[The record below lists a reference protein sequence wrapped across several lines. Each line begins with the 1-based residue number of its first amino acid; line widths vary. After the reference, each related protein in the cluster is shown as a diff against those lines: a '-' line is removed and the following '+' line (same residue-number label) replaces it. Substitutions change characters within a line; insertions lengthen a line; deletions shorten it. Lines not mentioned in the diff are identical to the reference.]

1 MTAKDE
7 SKVCLTFDIE
17 DWFQVQNYRSFFPL
31 EKWDNQNLRV
41 EIGTEII
48 LDLLAKHKVK
58 ATFFVLGWI
67 AQRLPQLVNRI
78 ADQGH
83 EIASHGYNHMLNS
96 ALTREELRDDLRS
109 SKALLEDITGKEIIG
124 YRAPTFSISEEVL
137 DMLAELDYQYD
148 SSLNSFSLIND
159 NYGAIHSGGRESG
172 RFVHERTGITEF
184 PLPVLTL
191 AGIKIPI
198 AGGGYFRLFPYP
210 VYRRLFDRYRQEHEI
225 FVFYMH
231 PWEFDAGQPE
241 VAGLKWSYRFRQR
254 VAIESAP
261 RKLELFIREN
271 SGRFAT
277 LAEAAQGK
285 DETKRPATETA

>member
-31 EKWDNQNLRV
+31 AKWDNQNLRV

-96 ALTREELRDDLRS
+96 ALTREELREDLRS

-159 NYGAIHSGGRESG
+159 NYGAIHSGGKESG

-277 LAEAAQGK
+277 LAEAVQGK